1 MSMRALAF
9 ALAAFVVL
17 ASPAHAAL
25 DHQIIGGEQDHSLP
39 ATGDCDHF
47 YKTTFT
53 SFESQVHD
61 QEQRELPL
69 EDVERIQVTTVQEG
83 GLSVRGWNRSSA
95 RLIVCRYAVAN
106 SRQHA
111 MRVLGSI
118 SVASRNGEIAAYG
131 PEIDA
136 TQAWWVNMIL
146 YVPRHANIDIEAA
159 NGGVALRN
167 LSGRVT
173 AHSTTGGI
181 SVAQSTGHYKLNTES
196 GGITLDRV
204 TGFVDAT
211 SRDGGIALKVAG
223 ETPTIEARTAD
234 AGHILCTLKGCD
246 EKLASWAANRTQLR
260 IGEGVPD
267 IRLATNG
274 ASILIAPVTY

>member
-1 MSMRALAF
+1 MRALAL
-9 ALAAFVVL
+9 ALAALIAF
-17 ASPAHAAL
+17 APPAHAAL

-61 QEQRELPL
+61 QEQRELGL
-69 EDVERIQVTTVQEG
+69 EDIERIHVTTTQEG
-83 GLSVRGWNRSSA
+83 GLSIRGWNRSSA

-111 MRVLGSI
+111 LRVLGSI
-118 SVASRNGEIAAYG
+118 CVASRNGEIAAYG

-146 YVPRHANIDIEAA
+146 YVPRHANVDIDAA
-159 NGGVALRN
+159 NGGVAIRSMN
-167 LSGRVT
+167 GRVT

-181 SVAQSTGHYKLNTES
+181 SVAQSTGRYKLTTVS

-204 TGFVDAT
+204 SGFVDAA
-211 SRDGGIALKVAG
+211 SKDGGIALKIAG
-223 ETPTIEARTAD
+223 DAPTIEARTAD
-234 AGHILCTLKGCD
+234 AGHILCTLKGCE
-246 EKLASWAANRTQLR
+246 EKIGTWAANRTQLR

-274 ASILIAPVTY
+274 ASILIAPVPY